1 MLMDEAS
8 PPSNPEVIIVGAGLS
23 GLACAVHLKKAG
35 VPFVILEA
43 AEAVGGRV
51 RTDVVDGFRL
61 DRGFQVLLT
70 AYPEAKRM
78 LDYEALE
85 LKPFFAGADV
95 YRGGKFHR
103 VADPTRH
110 LWQALYNYS
119 NEVGNFHDKWF
130 ILLLRKQL
138 ETLHSVPRDT
148 DDATTEH
155 LLQSYGFSDEMID
168 RFFRAFFGG
177 IFLERELRTSARM
190 FQFILAMMNEGQ
202 SAIPRLGMQ
211 AIPDQLAA
219 KLPPGSIRLKTT
231 ISSVAPNKVVLAK
244 GDPLTAPHIVLA
256 VDEKSAERLL
266 HGEKDKTPPQRAVTC
281 LYFATDDKSLT
292 PDPIVFL
299 DGEGRGPVNN
309 VAIMS
314 NVSPH
319 YAPAGQRLISVS
331 VLGAPG
337 SDALEKTVRDQMTD
351 WFGPSV
357 SKWRHLR
364 TSTISNAHPESRQ
377 MHPGDEPGETVIAP
391 GLYRC
396 GDYVQDVSINGALIS
411 GRRAAEAILAAR
423 K

>member
-1 MLMDEAS
+1 MPMDEVS
-8 PPSNPEVIIVGAGLS
+8 PLSNPEVIIVGAGLS

-43 AEAVGGRV
+43 AEAAGGRV
-51 RTDVVDGFRL
+51 RTDVIDGFRL

-70 AYPEAKRM
+70 AYPEAKRI

-85 LKPFFAGADV
+85 LKPLFAGADV
-95 YRGGKFHR
+95 FRGGHFHR

-148 DDATTEH
+148 DEATTEH
-155 LLQSYGFSDEMID
+155 LLQSYGFSKEMID

-190 FQFILAMMNEGQ
+190 FQFILAMMNEGL

-219 KLPPGSIRLKTT
+219 KLPPGSIRFKTT
-231 ISSVAPNKVVLAK
+231 ISSVSPNRIVLAK
-244 GDPLTAPHIVLA
+244 GDTLAAPHIVLA
-256 VDEKSAERLL
+256 VDEKSAGLLL
-266 HGEKDKTPPQRAVTC
+266 HGEKEKAPLQRAVTC
-281 LYFATDDKSLT
+281 MYFATDDRSLT
-292 PDPIVFL
+292 RDPIVFL

-309 VAIMS
+309 AAILS
-314 NVSPH
+314 NISSD
-319 YAPAGQRLISVS
+319 YAPAGQRLISLS

-337 SDALEKTVRDQMTD
+337 SDALETTVRDQMTG

-357 SKWRHLR
+357 NKWRHLR
-364 TSTISNAHPESRQ
+364 TSTITNAHPESRQ

>member
-1 MLMDEAS
+1 MNDAT
-8 PPSNPEVIIVGAGLS
+8 PSLNPEVIIVGAGLS
-23 GLACAVHLKKAG
+23 GLACAVHLKKAH
-35 VPFVILEA
+35 VPFVMLES

-70 AYPEAKRM
+70 AYPEAQRM
-78 LDYEALE
+78 LNYEALE

-95 YRGGKFHR
+95 FRGGRFHR

-119 NEVGNFHDKWF
+119 NEMGNFHDKWF
-130 ILLLRKQL
+130 IMLLRKQL
-138 ETLHSVPRDT
+138 ETLHSVPRTT
-148 DDATTEH
+148 DEATTEH
-155 LLQSYGFSDEMID
+155 LLKAYGFSKKMID

-190 FQFILAMMNEGQ
+190 FQFILAMMNEGE

-219 KLPPGSIRLKTT
+219 QLPKESILLKAAV
-231 ISSVAPNKVVLAK
+231 SSVAPNKVVLAK
-244 GDPLTAPHIVLA
+244 GETMTARHIVLA
-256 VDEKSAERLL
+256 VDETAAGRLL
-266 HGEKDKTPPQRAVTC
+266 HGETEKQNPQRAVTC
-281 LYFATDDKSLT
+281 MYFTTDDKSLT
-292 PDPIVFL
+292 RDPIVFL

-309 VAIMS
+309 AAILS
-314 NVSPH
+314 NVSSD
-319 YAPAGQRLISVS
+319 YAPKGQRLISAS
-331 VLGAPG
+331 VLGAPD
-337 SDALEKTVRDQMTD
+337 SAALESIVRDQLTD
-351 WFGPSV
+351 WYGSSV
-357 SKWRHLR
+357 KNWHHLR
-364 TSTISNAHPESRQ
+364 TSTIANAQPESRQ
-377 MHPGDEPGETVIAP
+377 MHVGDEPGETIIAP

-423 K
+423 

>member
-1 MLMDEAS
+1 MDEAS
-8 PPSNPEVIIVGAGLS
+8 PLSNPEVIIVGAGLS

-35 VPFVILEA
+35 VPFVVLEA

-78 LDYEALE
+78 LDYHALE
-85 LKPFFAGADV
+85 LKPFFAGGDV
-95 YRGGKFHR
+95 FRGGQFHR

-138 ETLHSVPRDT
+138 ETLHAVPRDT
-148 DDATTEH
+148 DDATTEE
-155 LLQSYGFSDEMID
+155 LLQSYGFSKEMID

-177 IFLERELRTSARM
+177 VFLERELRTSARM

-219 KLPPGSIRLKTT
+219 KLPQGSIRLKTT

-244 GDPLTAPHIVLA
+244 GDTLTAPHVVLA
-256 VDEKSAERLL
+256 VDEKSADRLL
-266 HGEKDKTPPQRAVTC
+266 HGEKDNTPLQRAVTC
-281 LYFATDDKSLT
+281 MYFATDDKSLT
-292 PDPIVFL
+292 RDPIVFF

-309 VAIMS
+309 AAIMS
-314 NVSPH
+314 NVSSD
-319 YAPAGQRLISVS
+319 YAPKGQRLISIS
-331 VLGAPG
+331 VLGSPG
-337 SDALEKTVRDQMTD
+337 SDALESTVRDQMTG
-351 WFGPSV
+351 WFGASV
-357 SKWRHLR
+357 NKWRHLR

-377 MHPGDEPGETVIAP
+377 MHPGNEPGETVLAP